1 MTIGQ
6 KIIHSFIISILFSIA
21 NWFVVKNLIIDV
33 TIIEYIFIEIVLVI
47 SIKLFKFT
55 KLKLKLN

>member
-1 MTIGQ
+1 MTVREKVFHG
-6 KIIHSFIISILFSIA
+6 FIIGILFSVA
-21 NWFVVKNLIIDV
+21 NWLIIDKLV
-33 TIIEYIFIEIVLVI
+33 MNLSITKYIFIEFILVI

>member
-1 MTIGQ
+1 MTIRE
-6 KIIHSFIISILFSIA
+6 KILHSLLISILFSLA
-21 NWFVVKNLIIDV
+21 NWFIIKTFIIDV
-33 TIIEYIFIEIVLVI
+33 TIIEYIIIEIILII

>member
-1 MTIGQ
+1 MTIRE
-6 KIIHSFIISILFSIA
+6 KIVHSLLISILFSTL
-21 NWFVVKNLIIDV
+21 NWLIIDNFILNLSV
-33 TIIEYIFIEIVLVI
+33 TKYIFIEIVLII